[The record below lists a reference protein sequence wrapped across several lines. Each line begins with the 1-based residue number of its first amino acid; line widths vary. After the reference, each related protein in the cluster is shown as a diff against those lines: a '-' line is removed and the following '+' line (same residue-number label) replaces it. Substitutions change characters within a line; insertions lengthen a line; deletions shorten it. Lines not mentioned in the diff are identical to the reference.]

1 MDELE
6 VMAKT
11 LYGEARGEK
20 SEGMEAVANVI
31 VNRAKNP
38 CWWGT
43 DIKSVCLKPQQFSC
57 WNENDP
63 NSRILAR
70 DLSGDVVYGV
80 CLNVAKRAIAGV
92 LRDNTHGATH
102 YHTKAV
108 KPKWAEFQAPCAVIG
123 NHLFYKDIG

>member
-1 MDELE
+1 MEELE

-20 SEGMEAVANVI
+20 LEGIKAVANVI

-38 CWWGT
+38 CWWGR

-63 NSRILAR
+63 NSRILER

-92 LRDNTHGATH
+92 LRDNTKGATH

-108 KPKWAEFQAPCAVIG
+108 KPKWAELQVPCAAIG